1 MRIRDQVSIQAAQ
14 NFKARM
20 LIQFNGAGVLLKG
33 FQMQEAITEENYER
47 ASKLRDEIRSIEEA
61 SPKKKK

>member
-1 MRIRDQVSIQAAQ
+1 MSTAAFDAVELIR
-14 NFKARM
+14 
-20 LIQFNGAGVLLKG
+20 LKRE
-33 FQMQEAITEENYER
+33 MQEAITEENYER